1 METTAKITS
10 GVAKIAWISHPTA
23 SYANFCYTEE
33 GDLFINSDWW
43 FFGYAWR
50 SMGTRTFEEF
60 MGQCNAYYVLGKL
73 EINYRD
79 TAKKKIPKHIQEN
92 LLLLL
97 EEFIKL
103 CSHNSSAILPKNENL
118 PTP

>member
-1 METTAKITS
+1 
-10 GVAKIAWISHPTA
+10 
-23 SYANFCYTEE
+23 
-33 GDLFINSDWW
+33 
-43 FFGYAWR
+43 
-50 SMGTRTFEEF
+50 MGSRTFEEF
-60 MGQCNAYYVLGKL
+60 MGQCNPDYVLGKL

-92 LLLLL
+92 LRILL

-103 CSHNSSAILPKNENL
+103 CSLNSSDISQKKESL